1 MRCHDDHHQKEC
13 HHDYCWFSSYFADS
27 NRDPWRILS
36 FWFLLQN
43 WPNISP
49 EVILDTRNIK
59 NRPLIDKQFMGI
71 KHSLSRNC
79 TEIKLSFASKCAV
92 EDDTSSITTSASS
105 LCLLPVVATA
115 GVLRKEAPRSISSN
129 SQASRRPSLCLYL
142 YLCLCLSR
150 DSRYSAGVLQPPS
163 FSQSA
168 KRPTQETHAAVG
180 YLSLHSLFSSLS

>member
-105 LCLLPVVATA
+105 LCLLPVSMTEPASLPSSLTSKGSFSLDDTIEEEEDCFQWKA
-115 GVLRKEAPRSISSN
+115 GGVLTYERNISHISLTFCSIFVITII
-129 SQASRRPSLCLYL
+129 RR
-142 YLCLCLSR
+142 
-150 DSRYSAGVLQPPS
+150 
-163 FSQSA
+163 
-168 KRPTQETHAAVG
+168 E
-180 YLSLHSLFSSLS
+180 